1 MLQFQKNEKAN
12 YAEMTIMD
20 EADLAS
26 NKSVTRW
33 NENKNKN
40 RTLRSETFWMIS
52 YTIKYKR

>member
-1 MLQFQKNEKAN
+1 MLQFQKNEQAN

-33 NENKNKN
+33 NENRN
-40 RTLRSETFWMIS
+40 RTLGSETFG
-52 YTIKYKR
+52 